1 MSDYTISATFVASN
15 QNQSLSSRNT
25 LRLHTAHQ
33 AICHIKHGGKEDNNL
48 GASKDPVEAAPWTL
62 NSSTEADDPQEE
74 ALDEITTS
82 DSARTA
88 VDVVVVSSSEGP
100 S

>member
-33 AICHIKHGGKEDNNL
+33 AICHIKRGGKEDNNL

-62 NSSTEADDPQEE
+62 NSST
-74 ALDEITTS
+74 
-82 DSARTA
+82 ARTA
-88 VDVVVVSSSEGP
+88 VDVIVVSSSEGP